1 MEGHERPKRFKI
13 GDLVTVVSV
22 IELAFKDQII
32 FEGDVGI
39 IIEIAD
45 GDDLFGYDYLAYFS
59 GLELVFFEDE
69 LMEFSFF
76 GV

>member
-1 MEGHERPKRFKI
+1 MI
-13 GDLVTVVSV
+13 GVL
-22 IELAFKDQII
+22 ELAFKDQII

-39 IIEIAD
+39 IIEIAK

-69 LMEFSFF
+69 LMEYSFV
-76 GV
+76 GL